1 MKVDSIDITS
11 IVSLFVYAVGATWC
25 IWRYKKEKNPQDYI
39 RKHILTIELWIIA
52 IFFMT
57 VMRKVTILIAW

>member
-1 MKVDSIDITS
+1 MKLINITLITS
-11 IVSLFVYAVGATWC
+11 LFAYAATAVWL

-39 RKHILTIELWIIA
+39 RKQILTIELWIIA
-52 IFFMT
+52 IFIMA